1 MESNLIRYFQ
11 GGSTLDQLSVT
22 EIEQR
27 LTHVPSGSIYNLLF
41 AKKMSSNFDLNFMLI
56 SQDRI
61 MMHYMLENDGK
72 IPSLHDLKVENP
84 SSTMIDD
91 QTQIRNEDT
100 EPDVV
105 EELEQIAIP
114 VINADE
120 HAIVA
125 VPDLD
130 IQIDEEPSVLPEH
143 VAVIQAIETENPIH
157 QSKDKKKKK
166 FKLQE
171 FGGISDYAKWL
182 MSFKEDDIDQKIK
195 KEEKAAKKRKLEESA
210 RKSITKSNTI
220 VSEPLAEILAIQGH
234 LDDAKKMYE
243 QLMMKYP
250 EKSSYF
256 AAKIN
261 LLIKN

>member
-1 MESNLIRYFQ
+1 MDSNLIRYFQ
-11 GGSTLDQLSVT
+11 SRSTLDRLSVT

-41 AKKMSSNFDLNFMLI
+41 AKKMSSNIDLNFMLI

-105 EELEQIAIP
+105 EELEQNAMP
-114 VINADE
+114 VNNADE
-120 HAIVA
+120 QVIVA
-125 VPDLD
+125 EPDLD

>member
-1 MESNLIRYFQ
+1 
-11 GGSTLDQLSVT
+11 
-22 EIEQR
+22 
-27 LTHVPSGSIYNLLF
+27 
-41 AKKMSSNFDLNFMLI
+41 
-56 SQDRI
+56 
-61 MMHYMLENDGK
+61 
-72 IPSLHDLKVENP
+72 
-84 SSTMIDD
+84 
-91 QTQIRNEDT
+91 
-100 EPDVV
+100 
-105 EELEQIAIP
+105 
-114 VINADE
+114 
-120 HAIVA
+120 
-125 VPDLD
+125 
-130 IQIDEEPSVLPEH
+130 
-143 VAVIQAIETENPIH
+143 
-157 QSKDKKKKK
+157 
-166 FKLQE
+166 
-171 FGGISDYAKWL
+171 

>member
-1 MESNLIRYFQ
+1 
-11 GGSTLDQLSVT
+11 
-22 EIEQR
+22 
-27 LTHVPSGSIYNLLF
+27 
-41 AKKMSSNFDLNFMLI
+41 
-56 SQDRI
+56 
-61 MMHYMLENDGK
+61 MLENDGK

-105 EELEQIAIP
+105 EELEQTAIP

-120 HAIVA
+120 QAIVA
-125 VPDLD
+125 VPDLE

-143 VAVIQAIETENPIH
+143 VSVIQAIETENPIH

>member
-1 MESNLIRYFQ
+1 MAFFVLYTLYTPYFVIFNYLFF
-11 GGSTLDQLSVT
+11 STLDQLSVT

-105 EELEQIAIP
+105 EE
-114 VINADE
+114 
-120 HAIVA
+120 
-125 VPDLD
+125 
-130 IQIDEEPSVLPEH
+130 
-143 VAVIQAIETENPIH
+143 
-157 QSKDKKKKK
+157 
-166 FKLQE
+166 F
-171 FGGISDYAKWL
+171 
-182 MSFKEDDIDQKIK
+182 
-195 KEEKAAKKRKLEESA
+195 
-210 RKSITKSNTI
+210 
-220 VSEPLAEILAIQGH
+220 
-234 LDDAKKMYE
+234 
-243 QLMMKYP
+243 
-250 EKSSYF
+250 
-256 AAKIN
+256 
-261 LLIKN
+261 LLSMQMNKQ

>member
-1 MESNLIRYFQ
+1 MDSNLIRYFQ
-11 GGSTLDQLSVT
+11 SRSTLDRLSVT

-27 LTHVPSGSIYNLLF
+27 LTHVPSGSIYNLIF
-41 AKKMSSNFDLNFMLI
+41 TKKMSSNIDLNFMLI

-84 SSTMIDD
+84 SATMIND
-91 QTQIRNEDT
+91 QTQIQNEDT
-100 EPDVV
+100 EPDIV
-105 EELEQIAIP
+105 EELEQIAMP

-120 HAIVA
+120 QAIVA
-125 VPDLD
+125 IPDLD

-143 VAVIQAIETENPIH
+143 VAVIQAIESEIPIH

-166 FKLQE
+166 FKLRE

-182 MSFKEDDIDQKIK
+182 MSFKEVDIDQKIK
-195 KEEKAAKKRKLEESA
+195 KEEKAAKKRMLEENA
-210 RKSITKSNTI
+210 KKSITKSHSI

>member
-1 MESNLIRYFQ
+1 
-11 GGSTLDQLSVT
+11 
-22 EIEQR
+22 
-27 LTHVPSGSIYNLLF
+27 
-41 AKKMSSNFDLNFMLI
+41 MLI

-105 EELEQIAIP
+105 EELEQTAIP

-120 HAIVA
+120 QAIVA

-143 VAVIQAIETENPIH
+143 VSVIQAIETENPIH

-182 MSFKEDDIDQKIK
+182 MSFKEDDIDQKRAISTMQK
-195 KEEKAAKKRKLEESA
+195 KCM
-210 RKSITKSNTI
+210 N
-220 VSEPLAEILAIQGH
+220 
-234 LDDAKKMYE
+234 
-243 QLMMKYP
+243 
-250 EKSSYF
+250 
-256 AAKIN
+256 N
-261 LLIKN
+261 